1 MDYSDFFI
9 QATGQKQGPYPYQ
22 RCLAESAWPD
32 TLNVSTGLG
41 KTAAVILAWLWKR
54 GWRAEGTRVE
64 PQADTPRRLV
74 ICLPMRVLIEQTEA
88 ECRQWLRN
96 LQCEGEPGDGR
107 VCVHVLMGG
116 SEDLAKPLWSEHP
129 EQDQILIG
137 TQDMLLSRAL
147 MRGYGMSRYL
157 WPIHFATLHNDAMW
171 VFDEVQLMGP
181 GLVTSVQLDAF
192 RRSLGTARN
201 SRSLWVSATLNPAWM
216 KTVDFDPSTLV
227 SLTLSPEEQASPA
240 VRKRSASIKPLVRS
254 EIKLEGDTKA
264 AVVTYLSAL
273 ATRVLAAH
281 NEQPANTTLVILNTV
296 ERAQGLYDA
305 LLASLAPKPAKGRK
319 TPLVEAASDG
329 ETPQLLLVHSRF
341 RSAERSLRNR
351 QLRET
356 PASASGRI
364 IVATQAI
371 EAGVDI
377 SARLLF
383 TELAPYTSMVQRFG
397 RCNRYGEFNED
408 GSARIEWIAVA
419 DAKPYSADEL
429 ETALEMLDGRDSAS
443 PASLP
448 PPPDST
454 PLHPVL
460 RRKDFL
466 DLFSTEAD
474 LSGFDIDIAQYI
486 RDADD
491 ADVFLFWRD
500 WAEPAEAKKQPPM
513 QQQELCRAGLRA
525 AAELLGRRDIKAT
538 DVYLWDSLQRQW
550 TALSNPGKARLRPGM
565 SLMIRAS
572 VGGYSAE
579 RGLSPDR
586 TEAAVPVDIDRSAEL
601 AVEAMSDEHRSLQ
614 SKAVSLPR
622 HLADVERAAQKL
634 CAALEVPESAAVIR
648 AARWHDVGKAHDA
661 FQFMLR
667 AAHRSANEDAEPLDA
682 QQFWA
687 KSGGQS
693 KRRIA
698 GVRWTPPRYEVDGVD
713 RKHFRHELASALAW
727 IAQHGDEPD
736 ADLIAFLIAAHHG
749 KVRLSLR
756 ALPDEIEPRGEH
768 KGKLF
773 ARGVWQGDTLR
784 ELRFE
789 DGETLPETRLRLDL
803 MQLGEGPQGASWVT
817 RTQGL
822 LRTYGPF
829 RLAWLETLVRL
840 ADWRATR
847 EEQQ

>member
-1 MDYSDFFI
+1 MDYSDFFTR
-9 QATGQKQGPYPYQ
+9 ATCRKQGPYPYQ
-22 RCLAESAWPD
+22 QRLAESAWPD
-32 TLNVSTGLG
+32 TLNVPTGLG

-54 GWRAEGTRVE
+54 GWRADGTRVD

-96 LQCEGEPGDGR
+96 LHCEGEPGDGR
-107 VCVHVLMGG
+107 VSVHVLMGG

-201 SRSLWVSATLNPAWM
+201 SRSLWVSATLNTAWM
-216 KTVDFDPSTLV
+216 KTVDFDPAALTR
-227 SLTLSPEEQASPA
+227 LTLSAEEQASPA
-240 VRKRSASIKPLVRS
+240 VRERSASIKPLARCK
-254 EIKLEGDTKA
+254 IRLEGDTKA
-264 AVVTYLSAL
+264 TVGAYLNAL
-273 ATRVLAAH
+273 AAQVLAAH
-281 NEQPANTTLVILNTV
+281 TEQPASTTLVILNTV
-296 ERAQGLYDA
+296 ERAQGLHDA
-305 LLASLAPKPAKGRK
+305 LLASLTPKPAKGRK
-319 TPLVEAASDG
+319 SPSAEAAPDG
-329 ETPQLLLVHSRF
+329 DAPQLLLVHSRF
-341 RSAERSLRNR
+341 RSAERSARNK
-351 QLRET
+351 QLCEVS
-356 PASASGRI
+356 ASASGRI
-364 IVATQAI
+364 IIATQAI
-371 EAGVDI
+371 EAGVDL

-383 TELAPYTSMVQRFG
+383 TELAPYASMVQRFG
-397 RCNRYGEFNED
+397 RCNRYGEFNQD
-408 GSARIEWIAVA
+408 ASARIEWIDVA
-419 DAKPYSADEL
+419 DAKPYSSDEL
-429 ETALEMLDGRDSAS
+429 AVARDMLNGLDSAS
-443 PASLP
+443 PGSLQK
-448 PPPDST
+448 PPDST

-486 RDADD
+486 RDTED

-500 WAEPAEAKKQPPM
+500 WAEPAEAKKQLPM

-525 AAELLGRRDIKAT
+525 AAELLGRRDIKT
-538 DVYLWDSLQRQW
+538 GDVYLWDSLQRQW

-586 TEAAVPVDIDRSAEL
+586 TAAVLPVDIDRSAEI
-601 AVEAMSDEHRSLQ
+601 AIEAMSDEHRSLQ
-614 SKAVSLPR
+614 SKAVSLPE

-634 CAALEVPESAAVIR
+634 CAALDVPESAAVVR

-661 FQFMLR
+661 FQSMIR
-667 AAHRSANEDAEPLDA
+667 AAHRSANEDTEPLDT

-687 KSGGQS
+687 KSGGRS

-698 GVRWTPPRYEVDGVD
+698 GVRWTPPRYEADGVD

-727 IAQHGDEPD
+727 IARHGDAPD

-756 ALPDEIEPRGEH
+756 ALPDEAEPEGEH
-768 KGKLF
+768 AGKLF
-773 ARGVWQGDTLR
+773 ARGVWQGD
-784 ELRFE
+784 E
-789 DGETLPETRLRLDL
+789 LPELEFAGEKLPRTSLSLEL
-803 MQLGEGPQGASWVT
+803 MRLGEGPQGASWVT
-817 RTQGL
+817 RTQAL
-822 LRTYGPF
+822 LKAYGPF